1 MVKAFGRC
9 GCNAAVMAV
18 ASDLKV
24 ELTGTNKIMDLAA
37 AFDSDLKSC
46 VRFCPYQNGHLE
58 NKCMTN
64 ENKLRCCCMSLPQL
78 SEHKWEIMNGKPC
91 FE

>member
-24 ELTGTNKIMDLAA
+24 ELTGTNKIVDLAA

-46 VRFCPYQNGHLE
+46 V
-58 NKCMTN
+58 
-64 ENKLRCCCMSLPQL
+64 
-78 SEHKWEIMNGKPC
+78 
-91 FE
+91 